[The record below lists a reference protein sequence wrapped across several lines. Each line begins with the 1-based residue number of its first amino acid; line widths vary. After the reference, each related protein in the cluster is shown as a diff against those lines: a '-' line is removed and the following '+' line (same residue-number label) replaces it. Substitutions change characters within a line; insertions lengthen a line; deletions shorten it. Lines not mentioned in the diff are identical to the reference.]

1 MGKKPLTMRFDEEL
15 WKRAEQAA
23 VQTRRSTT
31 EYIEYA
37 TEQQIKR
44 DIEAGNIVIK

>member
-1 MGKKPLTMRFDEEL
+1 MGKKSVTMRFDEDL
-15 WKRAEQAA
+15 LKKAEQAG

-31 EYIEYA
+31 GYIEYA

-44 DIEAGNIVIK
+44 DIEAGNIKIK